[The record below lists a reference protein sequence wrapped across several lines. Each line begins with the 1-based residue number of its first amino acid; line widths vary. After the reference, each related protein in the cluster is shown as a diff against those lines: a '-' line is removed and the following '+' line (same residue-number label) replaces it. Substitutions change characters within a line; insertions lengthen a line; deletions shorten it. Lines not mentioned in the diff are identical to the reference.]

1 MDARPWPA
9 PAGLAAVSV
18 AAAAVLVGSGVAAG
32 DVVSWFAVVG
42 AGVMLPGLVVVRAVR
57 GPGPLAE
64 DLAWSLPLGFVL
76 ALLTWG
82 LGLALGMPVSP
93 FWTGVASLALLLVP
107 AVRRRV
113 LGSGR
118 PSQPGWGMGSGSVV
132 VASLV
137 AAAAWAG
144 GSALASLPTDPDRAF
159 VWAPDTMFHA
169 ALAGEM
175 VRTAAPLYPMV
186 PEGPYAY
193 HWFFHALAAHLGQGF
208 GPLVV
213 VTHLLPLTLLLA
225 VVAMAAVAARAVAR
239 HRWGAAAGAAAV
251 GLAGMTA
258 PSAWVVLSGITG
270 RSDTDGAGMDPIRL
284 YWQHSASTTLGWLAA
299 LAIVAASARVLRD
312 GVAERRGDVA
322 LVLAMGALAAG
333 AKSVQTPVLLCGFA
347 AVLLLALV
355 RRRWS
360 LAGRVTLVASLL
372 GGTWL
377 VAVLTMYAGG
387 SAGLEVSPGA
397 RAEFMITRMVPA
409 LADGVQGGDAV
420 STPVVGSV
428 LVALWLLPLVPR
440 LLGLLWFVRRPV
452 DPMGLLCGATLAA
465 GVIGTFLT
473 THPGRSEVFFLVC
486 AYPVG
491 VVGSAAG
498 LVLAADRLRV
508 RWGGRAVVRACA
520 IAATVG
526 AATTA
531 LVASWAGDVS
541 PLVRWRAAR
550 PDADVPGDWLSAR
563 SQLLAWG
570 APTLVLLV
578 ATALATIVGVL
589 FCGRPTA
596 AGIRRRSAACSS
608 CSWRAW
614 PVEGWSPRCATS
626 PPVGPSSWRPACR
639 VSSTATRLGPGS
651 SCHRRCGRRRRSCGA
666 AVRSTTWSSPTARAC
681 RPPRSSRAAP
691 ATPATSSWPPS
702 PGGAPVCPGG
712 PTPPSRWHR
721 RSRSRAGTRGCR
733 SGTPRGWASSAT
745 WSSSPRPSGRPRPG
759 LGVSAGCSPTA
770 PPARSRPSCRRWA
783 TCWSTGTASC
793 SCDCE
798 SRARRADRHRAPSP
812 VGSAA
817 DDHVGAA
824 ELGVEALRGH
834 LHGGQ

>member
-1 MDARPWPA
+1 VDARPWPA

-18 AAAAVLVGSGVAAG
+18 AAAAVLVGSGVAAL
-32 DVVSWFAVVG
+32 DVLAWFAVVG
-42 AGVMLPGLVVVRAVR
+42 AGVMLPGLVVVRALR
-57 GPGPLAE
+57 GAGPLSE

-82 LGLALGMPVSP
+82 AGLVIGMPVSP
-93 FWTGVASLALLLVP
+93 YWTGVASVALLLVP

-113 LGSGR
+113 LGSAA
-118 PSQPGWGMGSGSVV
+118 PSEPGWGMGSGSVV

-144 GSALASLPTDPDRAF
+144 GSALASLPIDPERPF

-175 VRTAAPLYPMV
+175 ARTAAPLYPMV

-251 GLAGMTA
+251 GLVGMTA

-270 RSDTDGAGMDPIRL
+270 RSDTDGAGIDPIRL

-322 LVLAMGALAAG
+322 LLLAMGALAAG

-498 LVLAADRLRV
+498 LVLAADRLRL

-531 LVASWAGDVS
+531 VVASWAGDVS

-570 APTLVLLV
+570 APTLVLVV
-578 ATALATIVGVL
+578 ATALATVVGVL

-596 AGIRRRSAACSS
+596 AGIRRRSAGVLVVLMAGL
-608 CSWRAW
+608 A
-614 PVEGWSPRCATS
+614 G
-626 PPVGPSSWRPACR
+626 GGL
-639 VSSTATRLGPGS
+639 VST
-651 SCHRRCGRRRRSCGA
+651 
-666 AVRSTTWSSPTARAC
+666 VRDVA
-681 RPPRSSRAAP
+681 
-691 ATPATSSWPPS
+691 
-702 PGGAPVCPGG
+702 
-712 PTPPSRWHR
+712 
-721 RSRSRAGTRGCR
+721 
-733 SGTPRGWASSAT
+733 
-745 WSSSPRPSGRPRPG
+745 SGRPELVAARVQ
-759 LGVSAGCSPTA
+759 GVVDRN
-770 PPARSRPSCRRWA
+770 PARSRLVVSPTLREAAAIVRRGGSVDDVVVTNRACMQTATVLARSTCDPRDFVVAALTGRRTGVSGWA
-783 TCWSTGTASC
+783 YAPESLAQALEVKGGYARMPFWDPPRLAEQRALVEQPTPERAAAAWSRG
-793 SCDCE
+793 E
-798 SRARRADRHRAPSP
+798 RWVLADRAAGP
-812 VGSAA
+812 VS
-817 DDHVGAA
+817 A
-824 ELGVEALRGH
+824 ELSTVGDVLVDRDGIVLVRLRQPGAT
-834 LHGGQ
+834 G